1 MQEFK
6 NQSAPQD
13 TLNLKEIIARQSSQ
27 LASQKKQI
35 AELTAQRYRAADL
48 FDKNELYQTYQK
60 LIEERDELI
69 KNLVGRLQQ
78 AQSLQ
83 MLDVSAPNSTIMRAQ
98 PTPEENVPVKGNN
111 PSY

>member
-1 MQEFK
+1 M
-6 NQSAPQD
+6 
-13 TLNLKEIIARQSSQ
+13 KEIIAKQSSQ

-78 AQSLQ
+78 A
-83 MLDVSAPNSTIMRAQ
+83 
-98 PTPEENVPVKGNN
+98 
-111 PSY
+111 